1 MIVFEKIRWK
11 NFLATGNAFSEVD
24 LKGSPSTLIV
34 GSNGAGKSTMLD
46 AICFVLFKK
55 PFRKISQAQLI
66 NAVNEKEM
74 MVSIEFKI
82 GSTHWQVNRGVKPN
96 IFEIFRDGTA
106 LNQESNQ
113 RDQQTWLEQSVLKL
127 NYKSFTQVVIL
138 GSSTFIPFM
147 QLTAPNRREVIEDL
161 LDIKVFSTM
170 NDILKGRAKGLRDS
184 ITQATYDLDLIKEKV
199 EIQQRFIEDI
209 KANQKKQRDAKS
221 TDIHTL
227 QTEVDVLEDN
237 IIKAAETVDLLQN
250 EADSIGDVTSK
261 LNELKV
267 YQSKFNDKKKTLN
280 KEMKFYEEN
289 DRCPTC
295 SQTITE
301 RSKKSNQRGITD
313 QLNQI
318 ESATVDLKQKLEEI
332 KEQVSLKE
340 GKIKEIRDIQSN
352 ISSNTKEIRWK
363 KKSIKKIQEE
373 IDTPQTDNL
382 KREQNNL
389 KTLVKEGLEGEI
401 ALKETKKVKENF
413 DVCSSLLK
421 DTGIKSQIIK
431 KYLPIMNQLINKYL
445 NELDFYVSFDLD
457 ENFEETIKSR
467 FRDEFSYASFSE
479 GEKMRI
485 DLALLFTW
493 RTIAK
498 MKNSANTNLL
508 ILDEI
513 FDSSLDIAGT
523 YDFMKI
529 LRSFND
535 STNVFIISHKTDV
548 LQDKFDRI
556 LRVEKKQN
564 FSVINEE
571 SGI

>member
-11 NFLATGNAFSEVD
+11 NFLSTGNVFSEVD

-55 PFRKISQAQLI
+55 PFRKISQSQLI

-74 MVSIEFKI
+74 LVSIEFKI

-301 RSKKSNQRGITD
+301 SSKKSNQRGIKD
-313 QLNQI
+313 QLDQI

-389 KTLVKEGLEGEI
+389 KSLVKEGLEGEI

-556 LRVEKKQN
+556 LKVEKKQN

>member
-74 MVSIEFKI
+74 LVSIEFKI

-301 RSKKSNQRGITD
+301 RSKKSNQRGIKD
-313 QLNQI
+313 QLDQI

-332 KEQVSLKE
+332 REQVSLKE

-352 ISSNTKEIRWK
+352 ISSDTKEIRWK
-363 KKSIKKIQEE
+363 KKSMKKIQEE

-389 KTLVKEGLEGEI
+389 KSLVKEGLEGEI

-445 NELDFYVSFDLD
+445 NELDFYVSFDLN

-467 FRDEFSYASFSE
+467 FRDEFCYASFSE

-556 LRVEKKQN
+556 LKVEKKQN

>member
-55 PFRKISQAQLI
+55 PFRKISQSQLI

-74 MVSIEFKI
+74 LVSIEFKI

-221 TDIHTL
+221 TDINTL
-227 QTEVDVLEDN
+227 QSEVDVLEDN

-301 RSKKSNQRGITD
+301 SSKKSNQKGISD
-313 QLNQI
+313 QLSAI

-352 ISSNTKEIRWK
+352 ISSDTKEIRWK

-389 KTLVKEGLEGEI
+389 KSLVKEGLEGEI
-401 ALKETKKVKENF
+401 ALKETKKVKENY

-535 STNVFIISHKTDV
+535 STNVFIISHKPDV
-548 LQDKFDRI
+548 LQDKLDRI

>member
-11 NFLATGNAFSEVD
+11 NFLSTGNVFSEVD

-74 MVSIEFKI
+74 LVSIEFKI

-113 RDQQTWLEQSVLKL
+113 RDQQVWLEQSVLKL
-127 NYKSFTQVVIL
+127 NYKSFTQAVIL
-138 GSSTFIPFM
+138 GSSTFVPFM

-209 KANQKKQRDAKS
+209 KANQRKQRDAKS

-227 QTEVDVLEDN
+227 QSEIDVLEDN
-237 IIKAAETVDLLQN
+237 IIKSAETVDLLQN

-301 RSKKSNQRGITD
+301 RSKKTHQKGISD

-318 ESATVDLKQKLEEI
+318 ASATVDLKQKLEEI

-352 ISSNTKEIRWK
+352 ISSDTKEIRWK
-363 KKSIKKIQEE
+363 KKSMKKIQDE

-389 KTLVKEGLEGEI
+389 KTLVKEGLGGEI
-401 ALKETKKVKENF
+401 ALKETKKVKENY

-445 NELDFYVSFDLD
+445 NELDFYVSFDLN

-548 LQDKFDRI
+548 LQDKFERI
-556 LRVEKKQN
+556 LKVEKRQN

>member
-1 MIVFEKIRWK
+1 MIVFEKVRWK
-11 NFLATGNAFSEVD
+11 NFLSTGNAFSEVD
-24 LKGSPSTLIV
+24 LKGSPSTLVV

-66 NAVNEKEM
+66 NAVNEKDM
-74 MVSIEFKI
+74 MVCIEFTI

-113 RDQQTWLEQSVLKL
+113 RDQQVWLEQSVLKL

-138 GSSTFIPFM
+138 GSSTFVPFM

-170 NDILKGRAKGLRDS
+170 NDILKGRARGLRDS
-184 ITQATYDLDLIKEKV
+184 ITQQQYDLDLIKEKV
-199 EIQQRFIEDI
+199 EIQQRFIGDI
-209 KANQKKQRDAKS
+209 KANQEKAKEKKG

-227 QTEVDVLEDN
+227 QESIDELEEG
-237 IIKAAETVDLLQN
+237 IINASEQVDLLQI
-250 EADSIGDVTSK
+250 EADKVGDVSSK

-267 YQSKFNDKKKTLN
+267 YQSKFKDKKKTLN

-301 RSKKSNQRGITD
+301 RSKKTNQRGITD

-318 ESATVDLKQKLEEI
+318 EGATVDLEQKLQEI

-363 KKSIKKIQEE
+363 KKSIKDIQAE

-389 KTLVKEGLEGEI
+389 KSLVKEGLEGEKS
-401 ALKETKKVKENF
+401 LKVEKKKKENF
-413 DVCSSLLK
+413 DVCSALLK

-467 FRDEFSYASFSE
+467 FRDEFCYASFSE

-535 STNVFIISHKTDV
+535 STNVFIISHKPDV
-548 LQDKFDRI
+548 LQDKFERI
-556 LRVEKKQN
+556 LRVEKRQN

>member
-313 QLNQI
+313 QLDQI

-352 ISSNTKEIRWK
+352 ISSDTKEIRWK

-445 NELDFYVSFDLD
+445 NELDFYVSFDLN

-467 FRDEFSYASFSE
+467 FRDEFCYASFSE

>member
-352 ISSNTKEIRWK
+352 ISSDTKEIRWK
-363 KKSIKKIQEE
+363 KKSMKKIQEE

-389 KTLVKEGLEGEI
+389 KSLVKEGLEGEI

-445 NELDFYVSFDLD
+445 NELDFYVSFDLN

-467 FRDEFSYASFSE
+467 FRDEFCYASFSE

-556 LRVEKKQN
+556 LKVEKKQN

>member
-11 NFLATGNAFSEVD
+11 NFLSTGNVFSEVD

-74 MVSIEFKI
+74 LVSIEFKI

-113 RDQQTWLEQSVLKL
+113 RDQQVWLEQSVLKL

-209 KANQKKQRDAKS
+209 KANQRKQRDAKS

-227 QTEVDVLEDN
+227 QTEIDVLEDN
-237 IIKAAETVDLLQN
+237 IIKSAETVDLLQN

-301 RSKKSNQRGITD
+301 RSKKTHQQGISD

-318 ESATVDLKQKLEEI
+318 ASATVDLKQKLEEI

-352 ISSNTKEIRWK
+352 ISSDTKEIRWK
-363 KKSIKKIQEE
+363 KKSMKKIQDE

-389 KTLVKEGLEGEI
+389 KTLVKEGLGGEI
-401 ALKETKKVKENF
+401 ALKETKKVKENY

-548 LQDKFDRI
+548 LQDKFERI
-556 LRVEKKQN
+556 LKVEKRQN

>member
-301 RSKKSNQRGITD
+301 SSKKSNQKGISD
-313 QLNQI
+313 QLSAI

-340 GKIKEIRDIQSN
+340 GKIREIRDIQSN
-352 ISSNTKEIRWK
+352 ISSDTKEIRWK
-363 KKSIKKIQEE
+363 KKSMKKIQEE

-389 KTLVKEGLEGEI
+389 KSLVKEGLEGEI

-445 NELDFYVSFDLD
+445 NELDFYVSFDLN

-467 FRDEFSYASFSE
+467 FRDEFCYASFSE

>member
-221 TDIHTL
+221 TDINTL
-227 QTEVDVLEDN
+227 QSEVDVLEDN

-301 RSKKSNQRGITD
+301 SSKKSNQKGISD
-313 QLNQI
+313 QLSAI

-340 GKIKEIRDIQSN
+340 GKIREIRDIQSN
-352 ISSNTKEIRWK
+352 ISSDTKEIRWK
-363 KKSIKKIQEE
+363 KKSMKKIQEE

-389 KTLVKEGLEGEI
+389 KSLVKEGLEGEI

-445 NELDFYVSFDLD
+445 NELDFYVSFDLN

-467 FRDEFSYASFSE
+467 FRDEFCYASFSE

-564 FSVINEE
+564 FSFISEE

>member
-11 NFLATGNAFSEVD
+11 NFLSTGNAFSEVD

-74 MVSIEFKI
+74 MVSIEFTI

-96 IFEIFRDGTA
+96 IFEIFRDGSA

-352 ISSNTKEIRWK
+352 ISSDTKEIRWK
-363 KKSIKKIQEE
+363 KKSMKKIQEE

-389 KTLVKEGLEGEI
+389 KSLVKEGLEGEI

-445 NELDFYVSFDLD
+445 NELDFYVSFDLN

-467 FRDEFSYASFSE
+467 FRDEFCYASFSE

-556 LRVEKKQN
+556 LKVEKKQN

>member
-11 NFLATGNAFSEVD
+11 NFLSTGNAFSEVD

-74 MVSIEFKI
+74 MVSIEFTI

-96 IFEIFRDGTA
+96 IFEIFRDGSA

-138 GSSTFIPFM
+138 GSSTFVPFM

-301 RSKKSNQRGITD
+301 SSKKSNQKGISD
-313 QLNQI
+313 QLSAI

-389 KTLVKEGLEGEI
+389 KTLVKEGLDGETN
-401 ALKETKKVKENF
+401 LKIEKAKKENF

-535 STNVFIISHKTDV
+535 STNVFIISHKPDV
-548 LQDKFDRI
+548 LQDKFERI

-564 FSVINEE
+564 FSFISEE

>member
-11 NFLATGNAFSEVD
+11 NFLSTGNAFSEVD

-66 NAVNEKEM
+66 NAVNEKDM
-74 MVSIEFKI
+74 MVCIEFTI

-96 IFEIFRDGTA
+96 IFEIIRDGTA

-113 RDQQTWLEQSVLKL
+113 RDQQVWLEQSVLKL

-138 GSSTFIPFM
+138 GSSTFVPFM

-199 EIQQRFIEDI
+199 EIQQRFIADI
-209 KANQKKQRDAKS
+209 KANQENTKVKKG

-227 QTEVDVLEDN
+227 QVSIDELEEG
-237 IIKAAETVDLLQN
+237 IINASEQVDLLQI
-250 EADSIGDVTSK
+250 EADKVGDVSSK

-267 YQSKFNDKKKTLN
+267 YQSKFKDKKKTLN

-301 RSKKSNQRGITD
+301 RSKKTNQRGITD
-313 QLNQI
+313 QLTQI
-318 ESATVDLKQKLEEI
+318 ESATVDLEQKLQEI

-363 KKSIKKIQEE
+363 KKSIKDIQAE
-373 IDTPQTDNL
+373 INAPNTDNL

-389 KTLVKEGLEGEI
+389 KTLVKEGLERES

-413 DVCSSLLK
+413 DVCSALLK

-445 NELDFYVSFDLD
+445 NELDFYVSFDLN

-467 FRDEFSYASFSE
+467 FRDEFCYASFSE

-535 STNVFIISHKTDV
+535 STNVFIISHKPDV

-556 LRVEKKQN
+556 LRVEKRQN

>member
-313 QLNQI
+313 QLDQI

-352 ISSNTKEIRWK
+352 ISSDTKEIRWK
-363 KKSIKKIQEE
+363 KKSMKKIQEE

-556 LRVEKKQN
+556 LKVEKKQN

>member
-301 RSKKSNQRGITD
+301 SSKKSNQKGISD
-313 QLNQI
+313 QLSAI

-340 GKIKEIRDIQSN
+340 GKIREIRDIQSN
-352 ISSNTKEIRWK
+352 ISSDTKEIRWK
-363 KKSIKKIQEE
+363 KKSMKKIQEE
-373 IDTPQTDNL
+373 IDKPQTDNL

-389 KTLVKEGLEGEI
+389 KSLVKEGLEGEI

-445 NELDFYVSFDLD
+445 NELDFYVSFDLN

-467 FRDEFSYASFSE
+467 FRDEFCYASFSE

>member
-74 MVSIEFKI
+74 LVSIEFKI

-301 RSKKSNQRGITD
+301 SSKKSNQKGISD
-313 QLNQI
+313 QLSAI

-352 ISSNTKEIRWK
+352 ISSDTKEIRWK
-363 KKSIKKIQEE
+363 KKSMKKIQEE

-389 KTLVKEGLEGEI
+389 KSLVKEGLEGEI

-445 NELDFYVSFDLD
+445 NELDFYVSFDLN

-467 FRDEFSYASFSE
+467 FRDEFCYASFSE

-556 LRVEKKQN
+556 LKVEKKQN

>member
-11 NFLATGNAFSEVD
+11 NFLSTGNVFSEVD

-74 MVSIEFKI
+74 LVSIEFKI

-113 RDQQTWLEQSVLKL
+113 RDQQVWLEQSVLKL

-209 KANQKKQRDAKS
+209 KANQRKQRDAKS

-237 IIKAAETVDLLQN
+237 IIKSAETVDLLQN

-301 RSKKSNQRGITD
+301 RSKKTHQKGISD

-318 ESATVDLKQKLEEI
+318 ASATVDLKQKLEEI

-352 ISSNTKEIRWK
+352 ISSDTKEIRWK
-363 KKSIKKIQEE
+363 KKSMKKIEEE
-373 IDTPQTDNL
+373 INAPNTDNL

-445 NELDFYVSFDLD
+445 NELDFYVSFDLN

-529 LRSFND
+529 LRAFND

-548 LQDKFDRI
+548 LQDKFERI
-556 LRVEKKQN
+556 LKVEKRQN

>member
-11 NFLATGNAFSEVD
+11 NFLSTGNVFSEVD

-74 MVSIEFKI
+74 LVSIEFKI

-113 RDQQTWLEQSVLKL
+113 RDQQVWLEQSVLKL

-138 GSSTFIPFM
+138 GSSTFVPFM

-301 RSKKSNQRGITD
+301 SSKKSNQKGISD
-313 QLNQI
+313 QLSAI

-352 ISSNTKEIRWK
+352 ISSDTKEIRWK
-363 KKSIKKIQEE
+363 KKSMKKIQDE

-389 KTLVKEGLEGEI
+389 KTLVKEGLGGEI
-401 ALKETKKVKENF
+401 ALKETKKVKENY

-445 NELDFYVSFDLD
+445 NELDFYVSFDLN

-548 LQDKFDRI
+548 LQDKFERI
-556 LRVEKKQN
+556 LKVEKRQN

>member
-11 NFLATGNAFSEVD
+11 NFLSTGNVFSEVD

-74 MVSIEFKI
+74 LVSIEFKI

-113 RDQQTWLEQSVLKL
+113 RDQQVWLEQSVLKL

-209 KANQKKQRDAKS
+209 KANQKKQRELKS

-237 IIKAAETVDLLQN
+237 IIKSAETVDLLQN

-301 RSKKSNQRGITD
+301 RSKKTHQQGISD

-318 ESATVDLKQKLEEI
+318 ASATVDLKQKLEEI

-352 ISSNTKEIRWK
+352 ISSDTKEIRWK
-363 KKSIKKIQEE
+363 KKSMKKIQEE
-373 IDTPQTDNL
+373 INTPNTDNL

-445 NELDFYVSFDLD
+445 NELDFYVSFDLN

-535 STNVFIISHKTDV
+535 STNVFIISHKPDV
-548 LQDKFDRI
+548 LQDKFERI
-556 LRVEKKQN
+556 LRVEKRQN

>member
-11 NFLATGNAFSEVD
+11 NFLSTGNVFSEVD

-74 MVSIEFKI
+74 LVSIEFKI

-113 RDQQTWLEQSVLKL
+113 RDQQVWLEQSVLKL

-209 KANQKKQRDAKS
+209 KANQRKQRDAKS

-227 QTEVDVLEDN
+227 QTEVDVLEEN

-301 RSKKSNQRGITD
+301 SSKKSNQRGITD

-332 KEQVSLKE
+332 REQVSLKE

-352 ISSNTKEIRWK
+352 ISSDTKEIRWK
-363 KKSIKKIQEE
+363 KKSMKKIQDE

-535 STNVFIISHKTDV
+535 STNVFIISHKPDV
-548 LQDKFDRI
+548 LQDKFERI
-556 LRVEKKQN
+556 LRVEKRQN

>member
-74 MVSIEFKI
+74 LVSIEFKI

-199 EIQQRFIEDI
+199 ELQQRFIEDI

-221 TDIHTL
+221 TDINTL
-227 QTEVDVLEDN
+227 QSEVDVLEDN

-301 RSKKSNQRGITD
+301 SSKKSNQKGISD
-313 QLNQI
+313 QLSAI

-352 ISSNTKEIRWK
+352 ISSDTKEIRWK
-363 KKSIKKIQEE
+363 KKSMKKIQEE

-389 KTLVKEGLEGEI
+389 KSLVKEGLEGEI

-445 NELDFYVSFDLD
+445 NELDFYVSFDLN

-467 FRDEFSYASFSE
+467 FRDEFCYASFSE

-556 LRVEKKQN
+556 LKVEKKQN

>member
-1 MIVFEKIRWK
+1 M
-11 NFLATGNAFSEVD
+11 
-24 LKGSPSTLIV
+24 
-34 GSNGAGKSTMLD
+34 
-46 AICFVLFKK
+46 
-55 PFRKISQAQLI
+55 
-66 NAVNEKEM
+66 
-74 MVSIEFKI
+74 
-82 GSTHWQVNRGVKPN
+82 
-96 IFEIFRDGTA
+96 
-106 LNQESNQ
+106 
-113 RDQQTWLEQSVLKL
+113 
-127 NYKSFTQVVIL
+127 VIL

-170 NDILKGRAKGLRDS
+170 NEILKGRAKGLRDS

-199 EIQQRFIEDI
+199 EIQQRFIADI
-209 KANQKKQRDAKS
+209 KANQKKQREAKS
-221 TDIHTL
+221 TDISTL
-227 QTEVDVLEDN
+227 QTEIDELEEN
-237 IIKAAETVDLLQN
+237 IINASEHVDLLQK
-250 EADSIGDVTSK
+250 EADSIGDVTNK
-261 LNELKV
+261 LNELRV

-301 RSKKSNQRGITD
+301 RSKKSNQRGIKD
-313 QLNQI
+313 QLDQI

-332 KEQVSLKE
+332 REQVSLKE

-352 ISSNTKEIRWK
+352 ISSDTKEIRWK

-382 KREQNNL
+382 KREQNTL
-389 KTLVKEGLEGEI
+389 KTLAKEGLDGEKT
-401 ALKETKKVKENF
+401 LKVEKKKKENF
-413 DVCSSLLK
+413 DVCSQLLR

-535 STNVFIISHKTDV
+535 STNVFIISHKPDV

>member
-11 NFLATGNAFSEVD
+11 NFLSTGNVFSEVD

-74 MVSIEFKI
+74 LVSIEFKI

-113 RDQQTWLEQSVLKL
+113 RDQQVWLEQSVLKL

-209 KANQKKQRDAKS
+209 KANQRKQRDAKS

-227 QTEVDVLEDN
+227 QSEIDVLEDN
-237 IIKAAETVDLLQN
+237 IIKSAETVDLLQN
-250 EADSIGDVTSK
+250 EADSIGDVTNK
-261 LNELKV
+261 LNELRV

-301 RSKKSNQRGITD
+301 RSKKTHQKGISD

-318 ESATVDLKQKLEEI
+318 ASATVDLKQKLEEI

-352 ISSNTKEIRWK
+352 ISSDTKEIRWK
-363 KKSIKKIQEE
+363 KKSMKKIEEE
-373 IDTPQTDNL
+373 INAPNTDNL

-445 NELDFYVSFDLD
+445 NELDFYVSFDLN

-548 LQDKFDRI
+548 LQDKFERI
-556 LRVEKKQN
+556 LKVEKRQN

>member
-11 NFLATGNAFSEVD
+11 NFLSTGNVFSEVD

-66 NAVNEKEM
+66 NAVNEKDM

-170 NDILKGRAKGLRDS
+170 NDILKGRAKGVRDS

-221 TDIHTL
+221 TDINTL
-227 QTEVDVLEDN
+227 QSEVDVLEDN

-301 RSKKSNQRGITD
+301 SSKKSNQKGISD
-313 QLNQI
+313 QLSAI

-340 GKIKEIRDIQSN
+340 GKIKEIREVQSN
-352 ISSNTKEIRWK
+352 ISSDTKEIRWK
-363 KKSIKKIQEE
+363 KKSMKKIQEE

-389 KTLVKEGLEGEI
+389 KSLVKEGLEGEI

-467 FRDEFSYASFSE
+467 FRDEFCYASFSE

-556 LRVEKKQN
+556 LKVEKKQN

>member
-221 TDIHTL
+221 TDINTL
-227 QTEVDVLEDN
+227 QSEVDVLEDN

-301 RSKKSNQRGITD
+301 SSKKSNQKGISD
-313 QLNQI
+313 QLSAI

-352 ISSNTKEIRWK
+352 ISSDTKEIRWK
-363 KKSIKKIQEE
+363 KKSMKKIQEE

-389 KTLVKEGLEGEI
+389 KSLVKEGLEGEI

-535 STNVFIISHKTDV
+535 STNVFIISHKPDV

>member
-301 RSKKSNQRGITD
+301 RSKKSNQRGIKD
-313 QLNQI
+313 QLDQI

-352 ISSNTKEIRWK
+352 ISSDTKEIRWK
-363 KKSIKKIQEE
+363 KKSMKKIQDE

-445 NELDFYVSFDLD
+445 NELDFYVSFDLN

-467 FRDEFSYASFSE
+467 FRDEFCYASFSE

>member
-11 NFLATGNAFSEVD
+11 NFLSTGNVFSEVD

-55 PFRKISQAQLI
+55 PFRKISQSQLI

-74 MVSIEFKI
+74 LVSIEFKI

-301 RSKKSNQRGITD
+301 SSKKSNQKGISD
-313 QLNQI
+313 QLSAI

-352 ISSNTKEIRWK
+352 ISSDTKEIRWK
-363 KKSIKKIQEE
+363 KKSMKKIQEE

-389 KTLVKEGLEGEI
+389 KSLVKEGLEGEI

-467 FRDEFSYASFSE
+467 FRDEFCYASFSE

-535 STNVFIISHKTDV
+535 STNVFIISHKPDV

>member
-11 NFLATGNAFSEVD
+11 NFLSTGNVFSEVD

-74 MVSIEFKI
+74 LVSIEFKI

-113 RDQQTWLEQSVLKL
+113 RDQQVWLEQSVLKL

-209 KANQKKQRDAKS
+209 KANQRKQRDAKS

-352 ISSNTKEIRWK
+352 ISSDTKEIRWK
-363 KKSIKKIQEE
+363 KKSMKKIQEE

-445 NELDFYVSFDLD
+445 NELDFYVSFDLN

-548 LQDKFDRI
+548 LQDKFERI
-556 LRVEKKQN
+556 LKVEKRQN